1 MRGITGAVKVI
12 YHCYG
17 RAHSSVVAAHLH
29 LGNLPM
35 AGPVSI
41 EQLIGLAE
49 FDRADP
55 SQWGIPYL
63 MGRDE
68 RGNEVY
74 ILGLDSQTPAG
85 LRAITSLTWHLGK
98 KDEIFL
104 CNTLPAIGLL
114 TRLGGF
120 TSKKLGLTTIGRP
133 LAAFGIIL
141 SLERLRGLVAWTK
154 GNLSGKA
161 GRC

>member
-1 MRGITGAVKVI
+1 MKVI

-35 AGPVSI
+35 TGPVSI
-41 EQLIGLAE
+41 GQVLGLAE
-49 FDRADP
+49 FDRADS
-55 SQWGIPYL
+55 SQWGILHL

-68 RGNEVY
+68 QGHEVY
-74 ILGLDSQTPAG
+74 ILGLDSQTAAG
-85 LRAITSLTWHLGK
+85 LRAITSLAWHLGK
-98 KDEIFL
+98 KDEVFL
-104 CNTLPAIGLL
+104 CNTLPAVGIV

-120 TSKKLGLTTIGRP
+120 TSKELGLTAIGRP

-141 SLERLRGLVAWTK
+141 SLERLRKLVAWTK
-154 GNLSGKA
+154 QSLPGKNR
-161 GRC
+161 GC

>member
-1 MRGITGAVKVI
+1 MKVI

-35 AGPVSI
+35 TGPVSVK
-41 EQLIGLAE
+41 QLIGLAE
-49 FDRADP
+49 FDRADS
-55 SQWGIPYL
+55 SQWGVPYL
-63 MGRDE
+63 VGRDE
-68 RGNEVY
+68 QGNEVY

-85 LRAITSLTWHLGK
+85 LRAMTSLIWHLGK

-133 LAAFGIIL
+133 LAALGIIL
-141 SLERLRGLVAWTK
+141 SLERLRGLVAWAK
-154 GNLSGKA
+154 KSLSGRP
-161 GRC
+161 GHG